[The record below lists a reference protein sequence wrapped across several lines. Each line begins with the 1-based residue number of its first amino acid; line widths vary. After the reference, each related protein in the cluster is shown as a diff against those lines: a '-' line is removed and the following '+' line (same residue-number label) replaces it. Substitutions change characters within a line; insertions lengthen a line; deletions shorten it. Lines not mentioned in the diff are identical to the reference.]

1 MNRFCRA
8 VLMNI
13 KCLLL
18 RLDLALSE
26 TIGNSHSNFIAD
38 EQSVCGEDTDIIIA
52 NSTNKVT
59 TVIIDN

>member
-1 MNRFCRA
+1 
-8 VLMNI
+8 MNI

-18 RLDLALSE
+18 RLDLTLSE
-26 TIGNSHSNFIAD
+26 TIWNSRSNFITD

>member
-1 MNRFCRA
+1 MNTFCRA

-13 KCLLL
+13 KCLL

-26 TIGNSHSNFIAD
+26 MIGNSRSNFITD

>member
-1 MNRFCRA
+1 MKTFCRA

-26 TIGNSHSNFIAD
+26 TIGNSCSNFITD